1 MLHFCQPL
9 SSVVWLL
16 LLTALSVV
24 TANVYIVERLSPPHP
39 PPPPLAAAATA
50 ASRALINVG
59 DSGVGASSTAGSSSV
74 PLDDDPAPESRLTLQ
89 DTVWFTVSALLLRH
103 STVCP
108 RTVAGRIATT
118 GLHLFSLVV
127 MLSYAANMAA
137 LLTTSRRSGVHSPPS
152 GIEPRTIREL
162 LERRDVRFST
172 VRQSDV
178 SALLEGSA
186 DPNVRRVW
194 ERIKDNPAGF
204 VERPEL
210 GRGDPAGNDRC
221 FVWDSAPIRYAVA
234 QNCGLMTEMV
244 LVAETKRYALGVPQ
258 GAVYRDKLN
267 MAILT
272 LHEKGT
278 LHALHNK

>member
-1 MLHFCQPL
+1 MRWLLHFCQPL

-39 PPPPLAAAATA
+39 PAAATA
-50 ASRALINVG
+50 ASRALVNVG
-59 DSGVGASSTAGSSSV
+59 DGGGGVGASTASSSV
-74 PLDDDPAPESRLTLQ
+74 PIDDDPAPESRLTLQ

-103 STVCP
+103 SPVCP

-137 LLTTSRRSGVHSPPS
+137 LLTASRRSGAHPPS
-152 GIEPRTIREL
+152 GIEPRTLREL

-186 DPNVRRVW
+186 DPNVRRIW
-194 ERIKDNPAGF
+194 ERIKDSTTGF
-204 VERPEL
+204 VDRPEL
-210 GRGDPAGNDRC
+210 GRGGPAGDDRC

-234 QNCGLMTEMV
+234 QNCGLMSEMV
-244 LVAETKRYALGVPQ
+244 LVADTKRYALGVPQ
-258 GAVYRDKLN
+258 GAVYRDRLN

-272 LHEKGT
+272 LLEKGI
-278 LHALHNK
+278 LHALQNK